1 MIGSRTSMEATHK
14 IPATHI
20 RRGFGLLCLLALVF
34 AASPL
39 PVRAEQPKLLSTENI
54 LQQIEN
60 LRQIFGARPKI
71 EEKGVSISAQLVND
85 MLWNTTGGISPGG
98 ADDGLLQ
105 FGTQIDTEK
114 VIGLPGGTFKNTWFW
129 LYGRNPSGFVG
140 DVNAVSGIT
149 GNPAFRCYELWY
161 EQNLA
166 FGGFDDAISLRGGLL
181 GLDAEFCI
189 SDSALLFV
197 NGTFGFPALQSQNL
211 VNSGPQYPMATPGVR
226 LALHPFSWLRLRGA
240 LAQANP
246 FSQAENLHN
255 FNWNFGP
262 SGGLLSMNEAEV
274 AWGEADSS
282 RVLPG
287 KAKAGFF
294 IQNGPSATLPEEWS
308 FGPPSTVAY
317 CTGFYGVW
325 DQTLYRPATPEKAPS
340 GKKTVVPSDGDGA
353 DAPPEKGLKSFLRV
367 GFSPQSASPLSFYTD
382 GGLVY
387 TGLLPNR
394 PEDKLGLAFCYG
406 SVSPAYRTLGNQQ
419 GVPGASFESVA
430 ELTYSIR
437 LAPCVA
443 LQPDIQYVL
452 HPGGTQQYGNALV
465 VGFRAIVDF

>member
-1 MIGSRTSMEATHK
+1 MHL
-14 IPATHI
+14 PALVTC
-20 RRGFGLLCLLALVF
+20 RRPFLQMLLCVCVTLLATTL
-34 AASPL
+34 
-39 PVRAEQPKLLSTENI
+39 RADPPKLLESTNI
-54 LQQIEN
+54 LQQIEDA
-60 LRQIFGARPKI
+60 RTIFGFRPKL
-71 EEKGVSISAQLVND
+71 EDKGVTVFAQLVND

-114 VIGLPGGTFKNTWFW
+114 AVALPGGTFKNTWYW
-129 LYGRNPSGFVG
+129 LYGRSPSGFVG

-161 EQNLA
+161 EQNLSIS
-166 FGGFDDAISLRGGLL
+166 GVDDAVSLRGGLL

-189 SDSALLFV
+189 SDPALLFL
-197 NGTFGFPALQSQNL
+197 NGTFGLPALQSQNL

-226 LALHPFSWLRLRGA
+226 LALHPLPWLRLRGA
-240 LAQANP
+240 ITQANP
-246 FSQAENLHN
+246 FSQSENLHN

-274 AWGEADSS
+274 TWGEGKTA

-287 KAKAGFF
+287 KAKAGFW
-294 IQNGPSATLPEEWS
+294 IQNGPAATLPYEWS
-308 FGPPSTVAY
+308 FGPPSSVAY
-317 CTGFYGVW
+317 CSGFYGVW
-325 DQTLYRPATPEKAPS
+325 DQMLYRADEKEQATG
-340 GKKTVVPSDGDGA
+340 GKKAVVPEGKEA
-353 DAPPEKGLKSFLRV
+353 DEAPERGLKSFLRV

-387 TGLLPNR
+387 TGLMASR

-406 SVSPAYRTLGNQQ
+406 SVSPSYRTLGNEQ

-437 LAPCVA
+437 VAPSIA
-443 LQPDIQYVL
+443 LQPDVQYVI